1 MTDNE
6 FLLAD
11 RIDKIQHVIKQES
24 CAQVRGIR
32 SELCMRRH

>member
-24 CAQVRGIR
+24 GAQVQGIR
-32 SELCMRRH
+32 SALCTRRH